1 MARKLK
7 PTEQD
12 KKTQRLC
19 ALRLAREAALKEA
32 GTWGDMM
39 VGEILHEASRSVF
52 VQQWKGQRRPD
63 PLAEG
68 AVRAAGVSPAE
79 WMAMIAW
86 VNARRSTGFRQRI
99 VAWDLSAD
107 EARRIAA
114 ARIAELR
121 AAGYTVINPAAAS

>member
-1 MARKLK
+1 MARKMK

-32 GTWGDMM
+32 GTWGEMT
-39 VGEILHEASRSVF
+39 VGEIVHEATRSVF
-52 VQQWKGQRRPD
+52 VQLWKGQRRPD

-68 AVRAAGVSPAE
+68 AVRSAGVPMAE
-79 WMAMIAW
+79 WTAVVAW
-86 VNARRSTGFRQRI
+86 VNARKSTGFRQRI

-107 EARRIAA
+107 EARRIAE
-114 ARIAELR
+114 ARIDELR
-121 AAGYTVINPAAAS
+121 AAGYTVINPVAVS